1 MKQIILS
8 QWLNKSNSSPL
19 SSHIPVTLIAKLIKS
34 TSLFSN
40 APSLRVSYPSL
51 FAAYLLWCVT
61 SSFLSPSLSS
71 FSVLNIHYVPV
82 LLDVWLRFGPTLL
95 RKTSLNP
102 SEKKRNSSFSSQMPP
117 MWMGAQSPP
126 LPPTSS
132 SSSAQPTLSLTDTPP
147 LSLPHSSS
155 TISFDQR
162 NYTLRSPPLPL
173 SGSKKKRKEKEIE
186 SQGKAS
192 CQLKTFLP
200 ISSRKQR
207 RVKRKQNC
215 KRLSSH
221 FKKVWVCHRC
231 VSMISAF
238 SSVKII

>member
-102 SEKKRNSSFSSQMPP
+102 SEKKKKQLILKPNAANVNGSTVPSPSSHLLLLFST
-117 MWMGAQSPP
+117 AHP
-126 LPPTSS
+126 LSDRYTSS
-132 SSSAQPTLSLTDTPP
+132 LPAPLLLYHFLWPKKLHSAK
-147 LSLPHSSS
+147 SS
-155 TISFDQR
+155 T
-162 NYTLRSPPLPL
+162 
-173 SGSKKKRKEKEIE
+173 
-186 SQGKAS
+186 
-192 CQLKTFLP
+192 
-200 ISSRKQR
+200 
-207 RVKRKQNC
+207 
-215 KRLSSH
+215 
-221 FKKVWVCHRC
+221 
-231 VSMISAF
+231 AF
-238 SSVKII
+238 VRQ